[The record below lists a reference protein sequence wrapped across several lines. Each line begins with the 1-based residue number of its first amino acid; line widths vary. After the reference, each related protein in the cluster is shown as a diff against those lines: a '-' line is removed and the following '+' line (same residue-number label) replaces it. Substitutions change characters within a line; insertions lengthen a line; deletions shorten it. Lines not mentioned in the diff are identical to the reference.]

1 MATPAKSAKPSEA
14 AAPTAKSNTKTILII
29 VIGAVVVLL
38 GGGLALY
45 LLLTPVHGSKRGSE
59 PAKVEPV
66 AQAVEV
72 QPVYVELGTF
82 TANLMKEDGDRF
94 LQIAITLKITR
105 PALEESIKLR
115 KPEMLHR
122 VNMLLQSKKPS
133 DLATVEGKDTLAS
146 ELKAHMEYVLGL
158 RKDAPI
164 IGAASGASET
174 AKAGGVRTLH
184 PAPEAPYVHD
194 ERGEI
199 ADVLFTSFIIQ

>member
-1 MATPAKSAKPSEA
+1 MATPAKSAKPPEA
-14 AAPTAKSNTKTILII
+14 AAAPANNTKTILII

-45 LLLTPVHGSKRGSE
+45 LLLTPVHAPKRGSE
-59 PAKVEPV
+59 AVKAEPV
-66 AQAVEV
+66 SQVVEV

-115 KPEMLHR
+115 KPELLHR

-146 ELKAHMEYVLGL
+146 ELKAHMEFVLGL
-158 RKDAPI
+158 RKDAPV

-174 AKAGGVRTLH
+174 VKAGGVRTLH
-184 PAPEAPYVHD
+184 PTPEAPDAHD
-194 ERGEI
+194 DKGEI